1 MGRLK
6 MSELCSPVSRGGLG
20 LVSTEKKASSLFV
33 RQACRMLAAEGPG
46 YRHISYWLHS
56 TLPEFS
62 LHDGPRAL
70 TEPPWLHRYMRDQ
83 LRIAVESTS
92 VRGLMGATARQ
103 LYVMPTTDLPVTRL
117 ERRNPGG
124 SIEELVWPRLI
135 TPTLGVQARHIMFC
149 LVNGLLRNR
158 EAMYRQWGRGDPS
171 CDNDPD
177 PTGLCAGVDCTPRHL
192 FMECGRVAQA
202 WEWVQSYIFSHLL
215 HRDRLMRRTSSH

>member
-92 VRGLMGATARQ
+92 VRGLMGATA
-103 LYVMPTTDLPVTRL
+103 
-117 ERRNPGG
+117 
-124 SIEELVWPRLI
+124 
-135 TPTLGVQARHIMFC
+135 H
-149 LVNGLLRNR
+149 
-158 EAMYRQWGRGDPS
+158 
-171 CDNDPD
+171 
-177 PTGLCAGVDCTPRHL
+177 H
-192 FMECGRVAQA
+192 
-202 WEWVQSYIFSHLL
+202 
-215 HRDRLMRRTSSH
+215 